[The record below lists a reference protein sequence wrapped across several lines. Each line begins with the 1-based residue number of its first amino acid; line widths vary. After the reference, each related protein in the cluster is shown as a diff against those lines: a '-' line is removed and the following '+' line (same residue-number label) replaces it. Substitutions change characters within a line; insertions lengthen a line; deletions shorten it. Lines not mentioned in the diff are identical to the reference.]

1 LVQRSRDAAVQ
12 CILCQWD
19 MRYRRS
25 VLPPSQPRAPC
36 GVWALPLGRRRST
49 APHAC
54 LYVWCVPHGLPA
66 GMARMAGSRTGRR
79 SSTPG
84 STSRARSALSG
95 TPYAGYYAIYRRIG
109 CVRCRYCSR
118 CRVPASVSA
127 TDRGTHH
134 ACCHSHEGPPSR
146 CAGFIKTV
154 WSRAFFSRYG
164 QIHRGDKVKIA
175 QQFGLCGLILYTDPA
190 DYNQTNPYPKGT
202 RPPSL

>member
-1 LVQRSRDAAVQ
+1 MVQRSRDAAVQ

-36 GVWALPLGRRRST
+36 GVWALPFGRRRST

-54 LYVWCVPHGLPA
+54 LYVWCVPHGWPA

-79 SSTPG
+79 SSTPA

-127 TDRGTHH
+127 TAAVHITHAATRTMGHSLAVLVSFEQSGVVCLFLGT
-134 ACCHSHEGPPSR
+134 ARFTAET
-146 CAGFIKTV
+146 K
-154 WSRAFFSRYG
+154 
-164 QIHRGDKVKIA
+164 
-175 QQFGLCGLILYTDPA
+175 
-190 DYNQTNPYPKGT
+190 
-202 RPPSL
+202 